1 MQLTTIGL
9 DLAKNIL
16 QVHGVDAGGQAVLK
30 RRLRRGEVLEFFA
43 NLPPCLVGLEACGG
57 AHWWAR
63 EIEALGHQVRLMPA
77 HYVRPYVKRNK
88 NDAADAEAICEAV
101 TRPTM
106 RFVPI
111 KGAEQRSVLL
121 LHRTRELLV
130 RQRTGLI
137 NALRGHVA
145 EFGIVVAQ
153 GARNVA
159 KLIAVI
165 ADQDGKRLPPLAK
178 DVLRLLVE
186 QLRATEG
193 KLAELERHLLA
204 WHRANEVSQRLATVP
219 GVGPITATAVAAT
232 VGDPAHFRSAR
243 QFAAWLGLV
252 PRQHSS
258 GGKERLGRISK
269 RGDGY
274 LRRLLIH
281 GARTVMRWRRRGVGL
296 AASPWLAGLLERRPV
311 NVTTVALAN
320 KNARIVWA
328 MMMRGES
335 FRQPASAVAA

>member
-1 MQLTTIGL
+1 MQVTTIGL

-16 QVHGVDAGGQAVLK
+16 QVHGVDTVGRGALK

-43 NLPPCLVGLEACGG
+43 SLPPCLVGLEACAG

-63 EIEALGHQVRLMPA
+63 EIGALGHEVRIMPA
-77 HYVRPYVKRNK
+77 HYVRAYVKRNK

-101 TRPTM
+101 TRPSM

-111 KGAEQRSVLL
+111 KGAEQQSVLL

-130 RQRTGLI
+130 RQRTMLV
-137 NALRGHVA
+137 NALRGHLG
-145 EFGIVVAQ
+145 EFGIVVPQ

-159 KLIAVI
+159 KLFAII
-165 ADQDGKRLPPLAK
+165 ADVEDRRVPPLAK
-178 DVLRLLVE
+178 EVLRLLVE
-186 QLRATEG
+186 QLRTIES
-193 KLAELERHLLA
+193 KLAELERDLLA

-219 GVGPITATAVAAT
+219 GIGPITATAITAA
-232 VGDPAHFRSAR
+232 VGDPTYFRSAR
-243 QFAAWLGLV
+243 HFAAWLGLV

-269 RGDGY
+269 RGDSY
-274 LRRLLIH
+274 LRKLLIH

-335 FRQPASAVAA
+335 FRRPAAATAA